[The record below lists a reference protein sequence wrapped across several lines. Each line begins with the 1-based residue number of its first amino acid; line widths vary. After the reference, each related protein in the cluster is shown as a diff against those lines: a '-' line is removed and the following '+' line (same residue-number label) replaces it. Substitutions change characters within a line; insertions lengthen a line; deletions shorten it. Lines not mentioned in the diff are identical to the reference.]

1 MLDRHVL
8 AAGGCSSGAPVLVA
22 TVQGLQM
29 AQSMKKAQQW
39 GPPSPPPSPPP
50 PAAVEAQA
58 AIEGAQAPEAAAV
71 EVAAVT
77 TETAE
82 AAEDLVETAAG
93 AAAGAAAEEAAE
105 AEAAAA
111 AAAVEAAEWAAAE
124 AEMESV
130 EAPVPLVDERTLK
143 LFEAALW
150 ELAEGDGEEAG
161 ARDSGEGSGDVSE
174 PLDHSIGGSLDASA
188 RHVHAAD
195 SLSRDVAGK
204 MSLEEEAI
212 LNNLDNLPGAP
223 DRSQLV
229 RNLENIIHRTDG

>member
-1 MLDRHVL
+1 M
-8 AAGGCSSGAPVLVA
+8 
-22 TVQGLQM
+22 
-29 AQSMKKAQQW
+29 
-39 GPPSPPPSPPP
+39 
-50 PAAVEAQA
+50 EAQA
-58 AIEGAQAPEAAAV
+58 AVEGAQAPEAAAV
-71 EVAAVT
+71 EAAAVT
-77 TETAE
+77 TEAAV

-93 AAAGAAAEEAAE
+93 AAAGAAAEAE
-105 AEAAAA
+105 AEAAAVAAAVEAAAAAAA

-161 ARDSGEGSGDVSE
+161 VRDSEEGSGHVSE

-212 LNNLDNLPGAP
+212 LNNLDNLPGAA

-229 RNLENIIHRTDG
+229 RNLENIIQRTDG

>member
-1 MLDRHVL
+1 
-8 AAGGCSSGAPVLVA
+8 
-22 TVQGLQM
+22 M

-58 AIEGAQAPEAAAV
+58 AVEGAQAPEAAAV
-71 EVAAVT
+71 EAAAVT
-77 TETAE
+77 TEAAV

-93 AAAGAAAEEAAE
+93 AAAGAAAEAE
-105 AEAAAA
+105 AEAAAVAAAVEAAAAAAA

-161 ARDSGEGSGDVSE
+161 VRDSEEGSGHVSE

-212 LNNLDNLPGAP
+212 LNNLDNLPGAA

-229 RNLENIIHRTDG
+229 RNLENIIQRTDG

>member
-1 MLDRHVL
+1 M
-8 AAGGCSSGAPVLVA
+8 AAGPR
-22 TVQGLQM
+22 
-29 AQSMKKAQQW
+29 
-39 GPPSPPPSPPP
+39 
-50 PAAVEAQA
+50 PAAHHGGVGGEGDGELSALSSEMEAAAAAAAQA
-58 AIEGAQAPEAAAV
+58 AQAEAEAAA
-71 EVAAVT
+71 
-77 TETAE
+77 E
-82 AAEDLVETAAG
+82 AA
-93 AAAGAAAEEAAE
+93 
-105 AEAAAA
+105 AAAA

-161 ARDSGEGSGDVSE
+161 VRDSEEGSGDVSE

-212 LNNLDNLPGAP
+212 LNNLDNLPGAA

-229 RNLENIIHRTDG
+229 RNLENIIQRTDG

>member
-1 MLDRHVL
+1 M
-8 AAGGCSSGAPVLVA
+8 
-22 TVQGLQM
+22 
-29 AQSMKKAQQW
+29 
-39 GPPSPPPSPPP
+39 
-50 PAAVEAQA
+50 
-58 AIEGAQAPEAAAV
+58 
-71 EVAAVT
+71 
-77 TETAE
+77 

-93 AAAGAAAEEAAE
+93 AAAEAAAEAEAEAEAEAAE
-105 AEAAAA
+105 AAAAAA

-161 ARDSGEGSGDVSE
+161 VRDSGEGSGDVSE

-212 LNNLDNLPGAP
+212 LNNLDNLPGAA

-229 RNLENIIHRTDG
+229 RNLENIIQRTDG

>member
-1 MLDRHVL
+1 MAEEAEEAEEAKEGEEAEGGEEGKEAEEAE
-8 AAGGCSSGAPVLVA
+8 AAAA
-22 TVQGLQM
+22 
-29 AQSMKKAQQW
+29 
-39 GPPSPPPSPPP
+39 
-50 PAAVEAQA
+50 AAVEAA
-58 AIEGAQAPEAAAV
+58 A
-71 EVAAVT
+71 
-77 TETAE
+77 
-82 AAEDLVETAAG
+82 
-93 AAAGAAAEEAAE
+93 
-105 AEAAAA
+105 AAAA

-161 ARDSGEGSGDVSE
+161 VRDSEEGSGHVSE
-174 PLDHSIGGSLDASA
+174 PLDHSICGSLDASA

-212 LNNLDNLPGAP
+212 LNNLDNLPGAA

-229 RNLENIIHRTDG
+229 RNLENIIQRTDG

>member
-1 MLDRHVL
+1 
-8 AAGGCSSGAPVLVA
+8 
-22 TVQGLQM
+22 M
-29 AQSMKKAQQW
+29 AQSMKKAQQC

-58 AIEGAQAPEAAAV
+58 AVEGAQAPEAAAV
-71 EVAAVT
+71 EAAAVT
-77 TETAE
+77 TEAAV

-93 AAAGAAAEEAAE
+93 AAAEAAAEAE
-105 AEAAAA
+105 AEAAAV

-212 LNNLDNLPGAP
+212 LNNLDNLPGAA

>member
-1 MLDRHVL
+1 
-8 AAGGCSSGAPVLVA
+8 
-22 TVQGLQM
+22 M

-58 AIEGAQAPEAAAV
+58 AVEGAQAPEAAAV
-71 EVAAVT
+71 EAAAVT
-77 TETAE
+77 TEAAV

-93 AAAGAAAEEAAE
+93 AAAGAAAEAE
-105 AEAAAA
+105 AEAAAAAAAA

-161 ARDSGEGSGDVSE
+161 VRDSEEGSGHVSE

-212 LNNLDNLPGAP
+212 LNNLDNLPGAA

-229 RNLENIIHRTDG
+229 RNLENIIQRTDG